1 MDRHI
6 GREIRGL
13 SNLIKRRIDSQ
24 AAKLGIE
31 DMTGVQGW
39 MLHYLHKRTPGGQV
53 FQRDIEEEF
62 GIRRSTATVM
72 LQHLERKGLI
82 ERLPVAGDARLKS
95 VVLTKKA
102 EEFYHAL
109 HQDRDKMEA
118 IMCKDIPPE
127 ELAAFFAVAD
137 KIRSNLEVS
146 EESEDNA

>member
-1 MDRHI
+1 MERHI

-13 SNLIKRRIDSQ
+13 SNLIKRRIDGQ

-39 MLHYLHKRTPGGQV
+39 LLHYLYKRTPQGQV
-53 FQRDIEEEF
+53 FQRDIEEAF

-72 LQHLERKGLI
+72 LQQLERKELI

-95 VVLTKKA
+95 IVLTEKA
-102 EEFYHAL
+102 IEFGRAL

-118 IMCKDIPPE
+118 IMRKNITPE
-127 ELAAFFAVAD
+127 ELADFFAVAD
-137 KIRSNLEVS
+137 KIRENLECY
-146 EESEDNA
+146 ENSEDNA

>member
-1 MDRHI
+1 MERHI

-24 AAKLGIE
+24 AAMLGIE

-39 MLHYLHKRTPGGQV
+39 LLHYLDKRTPQGQV
-53 FQRDIEEEF
+53 FQRDIEEDF

-72 LQHLERKGLI
+72 LQQLERKGLI

-95 VVLTKKA
+95 IVLTENA
-102 EEFYHAL
+102 TEFCCAL

-118 IMCKDIPPE
+118 IMRKDITPE
-127 ELAAFFAVAD
+127 ELETFFAIAD
-137 KIRSNLEVS
+137 KIRENL
-146 EESEDNA
+146 EESEKSEGNA

>member
-1 MDRHI
+1 MERHI

-13 SNLIKRRIDSQ
+13 SKLIKRRIDSQ

-39 MLHYLHKRTPGGQV
+39 LLHYLDKRMQGGQV
-53 FQRDIEEEF
+53 FQRDIEEDF

-72 LQHLERKGLI
+72 LQQLERKGLV

-95 VVLTKKA
+95 IILTEKA
-102 EEFYHAL
+102 SEFCRVL

-118 IMCKDIPPE
+118 VMRKDITSE
-127 ELAAFFAVAD
+127 ELTIFFAVAD
-137 KIRSNLEVS
+137 KIRGNLENDEKS
-146 EESEDNA
+146 EGNA

>member
-1 MDRHI
+1 MERHI

-39 MLHYLHKRTPGGQV
+39 LLHYLDKRTPQGRV
-53 FQRDIEEEF
+53 YQRDIEEDF

-72 LQHLERKGLI
+72 LQQLERKGFI
-82 ERLPVAGDARLKS
+82 QRLPVEGDARLKS
-95 VVLTKKA
+95 IVLTENA
-102 EEFYHAL
+102 TEFCRVL

-118 IMCKDIPPE
+118 VMRKDITAE
-127 ELAAFFAVAD
+127 ELEAFFAVAD
-137 KIRSNLEVS
+137 KIRGNLENC
-146 EESEDNA
+146 EKTEDNA

>member
-1 MDRHI
+1 MERHI

-24 AAKLGIE
+24 AAMLGIE

-39 MLHYLHKRTPGGQV
+39 LLHYLDKRTPQGQV
-53 FQRDIEEEF
+53 FQRDIEEDF

-72 LQHLERKGLI
+72 LQQLERKGLV

-95 VVLTKKA
+95 IVLTEKA
-102 EEFYHAL
+102 SEFCRVL

-118 IMCKDIPPE
+118 IMRKDITPE

-137 KIRSNLEVS
+137 KIRSNLENC
-146 EESEDNA
+146 ENTEDNA